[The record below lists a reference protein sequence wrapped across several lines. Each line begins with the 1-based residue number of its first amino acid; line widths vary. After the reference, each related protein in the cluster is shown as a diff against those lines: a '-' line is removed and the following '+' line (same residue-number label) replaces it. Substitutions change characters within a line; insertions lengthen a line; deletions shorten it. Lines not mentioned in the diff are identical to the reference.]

1 MGLSPGEKVPLIVA
15 GNAKDVA
22 AFGPYMQLLG
32 RLAEVRAAETLPAG
46 PAPSAV
52 VGNYRLMLE
61 VKIDVAAECAR
72 LQKEI
77 GRIEGE
83 ITKANGKLSNE
94 SFVARAPEAVVKQE
108 KERLAGF
115 ETTLAKLRE
124 QSQALG
130 CQ

>member
-15 GNAKDVA
+15 GNEADVT
-22 AFGPYMQLLG
+22 AFAPYMQLLG
-32 RLAEVRAAETLPAG
+32 RLSEVRAAQALPAG
-46 PAPSAV
+46 PAPSSV
-52 VGNYRLMLE
+52 VGDYRLMLE

-77 GRIEGE
+77 ARIEGE
-83 ITKANGKLSNE
+83 TTRAQAKLSNE

-115 ETTLAKLRE
+115 EATLIKLRE
-124 QSQALG
+124 QAQALG
-130 CQ
+130 CK